1 MSRTKEDLEKEYQT
15 ELQLEIV
22 PRYEDEMKEII
33 QRERAKILPVL
44 PLVEEAK
51 IEKPIYH

>member
-33 QRERAKILPVL
+33 KRERTKILPVL
-44 PLVEEAK
+44 PLIEEVK
-51 IEKPIYH
+51 EEKKIYH